1 LIWITPI
8 VSNGRL
14 LYVLLCHN
22 IASSTTVMEMLVTSV
37 KRHIELQEETLI
49 HAADLGAMSLPASDL
64 VAL

>member
-1 LIWITPI
+1 
-8 VSNGRL
+8 
-14 LYVLLCHN
+14 
-22 IASSTTVMEMLVTSV
+22 MEMLVTSV